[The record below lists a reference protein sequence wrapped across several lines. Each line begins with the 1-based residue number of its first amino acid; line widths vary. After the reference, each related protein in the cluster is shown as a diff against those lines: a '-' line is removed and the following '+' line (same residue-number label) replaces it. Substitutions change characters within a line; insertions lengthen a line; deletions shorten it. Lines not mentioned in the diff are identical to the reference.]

1 MKNKYLLLFTLTFSG
16 IAFSQVGINTEDPA
30 ATLDVVASPAVAD
43 RIDGL
48 IAPRL
53 KGSELKAKD
62 ALYTAAQDAAI
73 VYVTE
78 ALPSAYVTDKTSNVT
93 TIGYYYFDKTVGAD
107 GRWIKIA
114 NQQAAAAL
122 EPWNVQGTTTSST
135 SNTEAIYQNNM
146 VAIKKQSGIT
156 GADLDVAGAIRGGGA
171 NTTNTVGVNSIAVGT
186 NNIASNLDAAAF
198 GGGNSANGISSFVGG
213 KGNIVGTGL
222 VNTSGYITTVFGENN
237 KVNHILT
244 LVNGYGNT
252 LTDADGQAGTNFVSG
267 VNNTIV
273 GNSSWNGII
282 GSKNTI
288 SSFNVFAAGE
298 SNTLSASHTAALGRA
313 NKAIGQY
320 SFVTGFTNEA
330 RATSS
335 SAFGN
340 GTIAYDPVELAV
352 GRNNTIKG
360 ATATSERLLTVGNG
374 VSSAAKSDAFMI
386 LKNAKVG
393 VNIQNFEAT
402 KSDAQLQVNGSV
414 KVGTSATCNAD
425 NEGTI
430 RYDMPN
436 KKFQGC
442 DGTAWV
448 NLN

>member
-1 MKNKYLLLFTLTFSG
+1 MVLL
-16 IAFSQVGINTEDPA
+16 
-30 ATLDVVASPAVAD
+30 VV
-43 RIDGL
+43 
-48 IAPRL
+48 
-53 KGSELKAKD
+53 
-62 ALYTAAQDAAI
+62 
-73 VYVTE
+73 
-78 ALPSAYVTDKTSNVT
+78 
-93 TIGYYYFDKTVGAD
+93 
-107 GRWIKIA
+107 
-114 NQQAAAAL
+114 
-122 EPWNVQGTTTSST
+122 
-135 SNTEAIYQNNM
+135 
-146 VAIKKQSGIT
+146 
-156 GADLDVAGAIRGGGA
+156 
-171 NTTNTVGVNSIAVGT
+171 
-186 NNIASNLDAAAF
+186 
-198 GGGNSANGISSFVGG
+198 
-213 KGNIVGTGL
+213 
-222 VNTSGYITTVFGENN
+222 
-237 KVNHILT
+237 
-244 LVNGYGNT
+244 
-252 LTDADGQAGTNFVSG
+252 
-267 VNNTIV
+267 
-273 GNSSWNGII
+273 
-282 GSKNTI
+282 KNTI

-374 VSSAAKSDAFMI
+374 VGSAAKSDAFMI